1 MDSIFKTFVYSISFK
16 SQSGQ
21 AFLRLVFLTLLIA
34 VTNLLNAQQQIQKE
48 WSDTSFPSYI
58 KRMNYF
64 GERPDWSPDGKKFLF
79 VARSFGDVYE
89 MDIATKIVR
98 PLTHHY
104 YHGGYLRALY
114 LSNGDIALIGPKS
127 FPAENWKEARFKLSE
142 LWILD
147 KKLQSPPVRMGE
159 YVWEG
164 PAISRTQL
172 KIAWAEHHGSYPDQ
186 KRFWQIWVA
195 DIDYSS
201 GIPSLKNQRVV
212 LDNSSGMVKGAVLE
226 PQNFRP
232 GNEEELTVQSS
243 GQGIGNNSTEVLGL
257 NMKTGK
263 LVNYSRSPASYNEPE
278 GIFPDG
284 QYTLVESSRHRTM
297 ESTARNIDLYKL
309 KLDSSGVWE
318 RITLFNEGGKF
329 KATNPVISNDG
340 KFMAFMVA
348 RCDEMA
354 GIGHGIYILDF
365 EELEKAAN
373 KGKVKK

>member
-1 MDSIFKTFVYSISFK
+1 MNSIFKTPFNFRRFT
-16 SQSGQ
+16 SQSKK
-21 AFLRLVFLTLLIA
+21 AFKGLLFFAWIIS
-34 VTNLLNAQQQIQKE
+34 VSNVLHAQQTQKE
-48 WSDTSFPSYI
+48 WTDISFPSYI
-58 KRMNYF
+58 TRMNYY

-89 MDIATKIVR
+89 MDVATKVVR

-114 LSNGDIALIGPKS
+114 LSNGDIALVGPKT
-127 FPAENWKEARFKLSE
+127 FPSENWKEARFKLSE

-164 PAISRTQL
+164 PAVSKTQL
-172 KIAWAEHHGSYPDQ
+172 KIAWAEHHGSYPEQ
-186 KRFWQIWVA
+186 KRYWQIWVA
-195 DIDYSS
+195 DIDYSA
-201 GIPSLKNQRVV
+201 GTPALKNQRVV
-212 LDNSSGMVKGAVLE
+212 MDNSNGIVKGAVLE

-232 GNEEELTVQSS
+232 GNEDELTVQSS
-243 GQGIGNNSTEVLGL
+243 GQGNGNNSTEVLGL

-263 LVNYSRSPASYNEPE
+263 LINYSRSPGSYNEPE

-284 QYTLVESSRHRTM
+284 QFTLVESSRHRTS
-297 ESTARNIDLYKL
+297 ESTAKNIDLYKL
-309 KLDSSGVWE
+309 RLDESSSWE
-318 RITLFNEGGKF
+318 RLTHFNEGGKF
-329 KATNPVISNDG
+329 KATNPVVSNDG

-365 EELEKAAN
+365 EEYKKATNIEKLR
-373 KGKVKK
+373 K

>member
-1 MDSIFKTFVYSISFK
+1 MKKALITLVLPYGFK
-16 SQSGQ
+16 SKCKK
-21 AFLRLVFLTLLIA
+21 AAIRLFLVSVFYF
-34 VTNLLNAQQQIQKE
+34 VTGMSKAQQGIQKE
-48 WSDTSFPSYI
+48 WSDTTFPSYI

-89 MDIATKIVR
+89 MDVATKEVR

-114 LSNGDIALIGPKS
+114 LSNGDIALIGPKT
-127 FPAENWKEARFKLSE
+127 FPSDNWKEARFKLSE
-142 LWILD
+142 LWVLD
-147 KKLQSPPVRMGE
+147 KNLKTPPVRLGE

-164 PAISRTQL
+164 PAVSRTQL

-186 KRFWQIWVA
+186 KRYWQIWVS

-201 GIPSLKNQRVV
+201 GTPKLRNQRVV
-212 LDNSSGMVKGAVLE
+212 LDNSKDEVKDAVLE

-232 GNEEELTVQSS
+232 GNEDELTVQSS
-243 GQGIGNNSTEVLGL
+243 GHGIGNNSTEVLGL

-263 LVNYSRSPASYNEPE
+263 LVNYSRSQGSYNEPE

-284 QYTLVESSRHRTM
+284 QYTLVESSRHRTT
-297 ESTARNIDLYKL
+297 ESTARNIDIYKL
-309 KLDSSGVWE
+309 KLDSNTVWE
-318 RITLFNEGGKF
+318 RITNFNVGGKF
-329 KATNPVISNDG
+329 KATNPVVSNDG

-365 EELEKAAN
+365 EEFKKAT
-373 KGKVKK
+373 KTKK